1 MGLANAKSSWTVEE
15 YLAFEKTSP
24 VKHEYVS
31 GQLYA
36 MAGTSKNHN
45 RIAMDLA
52 SRLNAQLRQSPCEA
66 FALDIKVYVNPEV
79 YYYPDV
85 IVLCEELATD
95 EEDDYI
101 AENPSVLVE
110 VISPSTARTDR
121 YEKMRE
127 YQFLASLRE
136 YVIIEQ
142 TYYQVEVYRHAAADE
157 AWQKEVYTEPDQEV
171 LLASVNASFTLA
183 EIYARVRFGTAPEE
197 ERVSE

>member
-1 MGLANAKSSWTVEE
+1 
-15 YLAFEKTSP
+15 
-24 VKHEYVS
+24 
-31 GQLYA
+31 
-36 MAGTSKNHN
+36 
-45 RIAMDLA
+45 
-52 SRLNAQLRQSPCEA
+52 
-66 FALDIKVYVNPEV
+66 
-79 YYYPDV
+79 
-85 IVLCEELATD
+85 VLCEELATD